1 MGSYHITL
9 FSFFRMLISGV
20 YMIFVSN
27 VMSVCV
33 RCEVYGPVFGVSSL
47 LLFIMLLYGAID
59 HVMAQLGMIMFEG
72 RV

>member
-1 MGSYHITL
+1 
-9 FSFFRMLISGV
+9 
-20 YMIFVSN
+20 MIFVSN